1 MSNDDNVV
9 NDSRM
14 MKWMPTI
21 VLFSVV
27 TGFVMLSWYAYNVG
41 KQSVKEDDLLVI
53 EAEKTPMKEKPLDPG
68 GMKFPNQDKTIFETF
83 SSNQQPAKVERV
95 LPASEEPVAK
105 NEALEAIAEKKSG
118 KQIISFNDEN
128 EVDKESQP
136 TEVQKIEAV
145 GVNDKKAE
153 IVKAID
159 SKISGTKIV
168 EAKPLEKMVEKTTEK
183 AIEKPVVKS
192 GGAKIQLGAF
202 GSEKEANENWQKFQN
217 KYSVL
222 SDKSP
227 VIVRAEVK
235 GKIFYRLRVVGFND
249 ISDAKSTCKTLSAK
263 GQACMHVAE

>member
-21 VLFSVV
+21 VLLSVV

-83 SSNQQPAKVERV
+83 SSSQQPAKVERV
-95 LPASEEPVAK
+95 LPASEEPVTK
-105 NEALEAIAEKKSG
+105 HDALEAIAEKKSG

-128 EVDKESQP
+128 GVNTESPP

-145 GVNDKKAE
+145 GINDKKAE
-153 IVKAID
+153 AVKVID
-159 SKISGTKIV
+159 SKISGTKII
-168 EAKPLEKMVEKTTEK
+168 EAKPLEKAIEKP
-183 AIEKPVVKS
+183 IEKPVVKS
-192 GGAKIQLGAF
+192 GGSKIQLGAF
-202 GSEKEANENWQKFQN
+202 GSEKEANENWHKFQN
-217 KYSVL
+217 KHPIL
-222 SDKSP
+222 ADKSP
-227 VIVRAEVK
+227 IIVRAEVK

-263 GQACMHVAE
+263 GQACILAAE